1 MKQLVGVVKK
11 VYLPEEYVNGESV
24 LDLYKSN
31 IGFEVDVNGEIIKF
45 EQKQNKEN
53 VKIYKGD
60 RVALIFDP
68 AKSKN
73 PIAIKVVK

>member
-60 RVALIFDP
+60 RVTLIFDP
-68 AKSKN
+68 TKSKN